1 MRSGWSISSHRKLA
15 ATAPQEEDMTARKPA
30 GSDHPVGANGNG
42 KTARRSYLA
51 GIGASGALLAGAV
64 VTFVFLV
71 GTVSFE
77 VRPEASERDS
87 GTESLG
93 VAELSGPGGGGAS
106 PEAATLGEAVTPLAS
121 SVPAVEVPSKPKAQ
135 PGLKGGGGNGGGDG
149 GSDGGGAPVTPSPV
163 EGGDGGIADDPGD
176 GGGSNGGNNPPSD
189 RPRRPNGGN
198 GGNGNG
204 NGGGGTTSA
213 LPTVP
218 GGGSNAPSDRPS
230 GGGGRGR

>member
-1 MRSGWSISSHRKLA
+1 
-15 ATAPQEEDMTARKPA
+15 MTARKP
-30 GSDHPVGANGNG
+30 GGTDHPVGANGNG

-77 VRPEASERDS
+77 VWPEASERDS

-93 VAELSGPGGGGAS
+93 VAELSGPGGGGAA
-106 PEAATLGEAVTPLAS
+106 PEAATLGETVTLLAS
-121 SVPAVEVPSKPKAQ
+121 SVPAVEVSSKPKAQ

-149 GSDGGGAPVTPSPV
+149 DSDGGGAPATPSPV

-176 GGGSNGGNNPPSD
+176 GGGNGNNGNSGDNPPSD
-189 RPRRPNGGN
+189 RPTRRPSSGNGGN
-198 GGNGNG
+198 GGGST
-204 NGGGGTTSA
+204 GGGTTSTP
-213 LPTVP
+213 PTVP
-218 GGGSNAPSDRPS
+218 GDGSNAPSDRPS
-230 GGGGRGR
+230 GGGGRG

>member
-149 GSDGGGAPVTPSPV
+149 DSDGGGAPVTPSPV
-163 EGGDGGIADDPGD
+163 EGGDGGIADDP
-176 GGGSNGGNNPPSD
+176 
-189 RPRRPNGGN
+189 
-198 GGNGNG
+198 GNGNG